1 LISPLVQATSHTV
14 AAMTNVAPRTVLMIT
29 PGYPGE
35 MPLFTRGLSVQG
47 ATVLGVSNGP
57 EHELPELARRH
68 LSGYLQLPEL
78 FTNPAAAIP
87 QLQRWLGTRTLDRVC
102 CLWEPGVEVAA
113 LIREALGVP
122 GQSYEQALRF
132 RDKDLMKQALAAGGV
147 RVPHHAVARTATEVR
162 EAAEQVGY
170 PLIIKPIAGA
180 GSQDTFRCDDAHE
193 VDKAIAQLG
202 HIAVVDVEEFIDGE
216 EFTYDTICARG
227 RIEYF
232 HIGYYRPRPLIARTN
247 EWISPQ
253 TLSYRLVDDPWVAE
267 GRAMGEQ
274 VIKVLGYDTGF
285 THMEWYRKADGE
297 VVFGEIAARP
307 PGARTV
313 DLMNFASDVDLF
325 AGWAEAELFGTFSL
339 HIERKYH
346 AACIT
351 KRAHGQGR
359 IQRIE
364 GLDRIKARLGDAI
377 CAIDLLPLG
386 SPRRDW
392 KSTLLS
398 DGYVTL
404 RHPDWDTTKAMADFV
419 GTDLHLYAG

>member
-1 LISPLVQATSHTV
+1 MSK
-14 AAMTNVAPRTVLMIT
+14 TVLMLT

-35 MPLFTRGLSVQG
+35 MPHFTRGLSEHG
-47 ATVLGVSNGP
+47 ATVLGVANGP
-57 EHELPELARRH
+57 AHELPEMARHH
-68 LSGYLQLPEL
+68 LSDYLQIADL
-78 FTNPAAAIP
+78 FSHPQSAIA
-87 QLQRWLGTRTLDRVC
+87 QIRKWLGNRTLDRVC

-113 LIREALGVP
+113 EIREALGVP

-132 RDKDLMKQALAAGGV
+132 RNKDLMKQALAAGGV
-147 RVPHHAVARTATEVR
+147 RVPHHAVATNAAEVWA
-162 EAAEQVGY
+162 AAEQVGY

-180 GSQDTFRCDDAHE
+180 GSQDTFRCDNAKQVE
-193 VDKAIAQLG
+193 AAISQLG
-202 HIAVVDVEEFIDGE
+202 HIDTVDVEEFIDGE
-216 EFTYDTICARG
+216 EFTYDTICAG
-227 RIEYF
+227 GDIKYF
-232 HIGYYRPRPLIARTN
+232 HVGYYRPRPLTARTN

-253 TLSYRLVDDPWVAE
+253 TLSYRHVDDPWVAG
-267 GRAMGEQ
+267 GRALGEQ
-274 VIKVLGYDTGF
+274 VIDVLGYDTGF
-285 THMEWYRKADGE
+285 THMEWYRKSDGE

-325 AGWAEAELFGTFSL
+325 TGWAEAELHGTFSL
-339 HIERKYH
+339 DIERKYN
-346 AACIT
+346 AVCIT

-359 IQRIE
+359 IRRIE
-364 GLDRIKARLGDAI
+364 GLDRIKARCGDGI
-377 CAIDLLPLG
+377 CAIDLLPIG

-398 DGYVTL
+398 DGYVTI